1 MIYLELFL
9 SFLQIGLFSFG
20 GGYAA
25 MPLIQEQVVN
35 GHHWLSMTE
44 FTDLITISQMTP
56 GPIAV
61 NSATFVGI
69 RIAGIPGALVATLG
83 CILPSCLIVTLIAS
97 FYLKYRNL
105 SVFQSVLATLR
116 PAVVAMIAAAGVSI
130 LATAFWGSKSAITLR
145 STHWSLVFIFI
156 ISAVLLQKYKIN
168 PILVMILAGIMN
180 TGLSFI
186 QGMLL

>member
-25 MPLIQEQVVN
+25 MPLIQGQVVN

-97 FYLKYRNL
+97 FYLK
-105 SVFQSVLATLR
+105 
-116 PAVVAMIAAAGVSI
+116 
-130 LATAFWGSKSAITLR
+130 
-145 STHWSLVFIFI
+145 
-156 ISAVLLQKYKIN
+156 
-168 PILVMILAGIMN
+168 
-180 TGLSFI
+180 
-186 QGMLL
+186 

>member
-25 MPLIQEQVVN
+25 MPLIQGQVVN

-83 CILPSCLIVTLIAS
+83 A
-97 FYLKYRNL
+97 FYP
-105 SVFQSVLATLR
+105 
-116 PAVVAMIAAAGVSI
+116 PA
-130 LATAFWGSKSAITLR
+130 
-145 STHWSLVFIFI
+145 
-156 ISAVLLQKYKIN
+156 LL
-168 PILVMILAGIMN
+168 
-180 TGLSFI
+180 
-186 QGMLL
+186 